1 MNRKK
6 KLKKLG
12 SNLNS
17 EAKFNEYTQCKS
29 NLEII
34 YDKIAEGFK
43 ITSKYQWYEK
53 GEKSIKFFLNVEKK
67 PQSITALVRKLKVHG
82 K

>member
-1 MNRKK
+1 MWIGKK
-6 KLKKLG
+6 TEKTWV
-12 SNLNS
+12 NLNS
-17 EAKFNEYTQCKS
+17 EANFNEYTQCKS
-29 NLEII
+29 DLEII

-53 GEKSIKFFLNVEKK
+53 GEKSIKFFLNIEKK
-67 PQSITALVRKLKVHG
+67 PQSIKALVRKLKVHG